1 MTESDPLHSF
11 GELEPR
17 KLQLRGPNVTSTFD
31 TPPSADALKA
41 QDAAIRKHLQGRRP
55 GAGPADPAGPPKHS

>member
-1 MTESDPLHSF
+1 MTESDPMHGF

-31 TPPSADALKA
+31 TPLRDDALKA
-41 QDAAIRKHLQGRRP
+41 QDAAIRKHLHDRRP
-55 GAGPADPAGPPKHS
+55 GTDSAGPPEHP